1 MDHIPRSSRVRFLFT
16 PLVVS
21 LMMAG
26 CGGDSGSS
34 SSQDDAMMKN
44 AGSLRA
50 LVNEMKRSLANNG
63 RHDAQRSEGVA
74 RSLALSESVDS
85 GSDAAPGTITL
96 SDSTPVSGTVL
107 AEAGVDE
114 GDLVKNDDTFLYV
127 AEHPQHG
134 GVIALFAAED
144 DTPAEGGEDPV
155 LTDTSVS
162 PARIRILEMQ
172 DSPAGVIERGEVSLG
187 DDDVSSLYLVSD
199 NGRRELAVI
208 SQTNT
213 WSYAGWYD
221 IARWSGASSFSI
233 DLVDVSEASAPQKT
247 WSINIDGTYVDSRR
261 VGNKLYVVSRFYPET
276 GDFVAYPADVA
287 TEKRNERV
295 VDDLDATDLL
305 PQHRINGGAAALHVN
320 PAQCLLPG
328 GALAGK
334 DYMPFVTSI
343 TTVDLDNP
351 GQLDVS
357 CTVGEDSGLYASPTS
372 LYLFNQGGWDTTV
385 IHKFRMGAEGARY
398 EASGQVA
405 GNLGWNNPHLRLSE
419 YHDDLRVVTT
429 RYGDGTDCCEPEHVL
444 SILRDTNGTL
454 DTVATLPNA
463 HRPAPIGKPGED
475 LYAVRFQDTRAY
487 AVTFERTDPLYVIDL
502 ENPLDPRVAGELEIP
517 GFSDFLQP
525 ISDGL
530 VIGIGHDAASTD
542 DTTLV
547 RGVKLGVFDVSNIA
561 TPRLIAEDI
570 IGKRGSS
577 SAVSYDYHALSLL
590 RLPDTDQY
598 RIVLPVEVHD
608 DTVSFGE
615 GDEAWYDWK
624 ASIFRLY
631 TLDVSDASLQTS
643 GDLVVDRKSSPE
655 DWMDSG
661 FFRSVIRGES
671 VHAIYGSSVWSAA
684 WTRPGD
690 PAGPQ

>member
-1 MDHIPRSSRVRFLFT
+1 
-16 PLVVS
+16 
-21 LMMAG
+21 
-26 CGGDSGSS
+26 
-34 SSQDDAMMKN
+34 MKN

-50 LVNEMKRSLANNG
+50 LVNEMKRSLANTG

-74 RSLALSESVDS
+74 RSLALSESIDTS
-85 GSDAAPGTITL
+85 GDAAAPGAMTL

-114 GDLVKNDDTFLYV
+114 GDLVKNDDTFLYL
-127 AEHPQHG
+127 AE
-134 GVIALFAAED
+134 
-144 DTPAEGGEDPV
+144 
-155 LTDTSVS
+155 S

-172 DSPAGVIERGEVSLG
+172 DAPAGVIERGEVSLG
-187 DDDVSSLYLVSD
+187 DNDVSSLYLVSE
-199 NGRRELAVI
+199 NGKRQLAVI
-208 SQTNT
+208 SQTNS

-221 IARWSGASSFSI
+221 IARWSGTSSFSV
-233 DLVDVSEASAPQKT
+233 DLVDVTEATAPQTT

-276 GDFVAYPADVA
+276 GDFVAYPADTA
-287 TEKRNERV
+287 AEARNENV
-295 VDDLDATDLL
+295 VDNLDATDLL
-305 PQHRINGGAAALHVN
+305 PQHRINGGAEALHVN
-320 PAQCLLPG
+320 ASRCLLPAG
-328 GALAGK
+328 TLADK

-343 TTVDLDNP
+343 TTVDLENP
-351 GQLDVS
+351 ERMDVS
-357 CTVGEDSGLYASPTS
+357 CTVGEDSGLYASQTS
-372 LYLFNQGGWDTTV
+372 LYLFNQGGWDTTA
-385 IHKFRMGAEGARY
+385 IHKFSMDADGARY
-398 EASGQVA
+398 EASGRVA

-419 YHDDLRVVTT
+419 YDNDLRVVTT
-429 RYGDGTDCCEPEHVL
+429 RYSEGTECCEPDHAL
-444 SILRDTNGTL
+444 SILRDNNGTL
-454 DTVATLPNA
+454 DTVASLPNA
-463 HRPAPIGKPGED
+463 QRPAPIGKPGED
-475 LYAVRFQDTRAY
+475 LYAVRFQGTRAY

-525 ISDGL
+525 LGDNL
-530 VIGIGHDAASTD
+530 VIGIGHDAVSQG

-547 RGVKLGVFDVSNIA
+547 QGVKLGVFDVSDIA

-590 RLPDTDQY
+590 QFPDTDQY

-631 TLDVSDASLQTS
+631 TLDVSDASLQTT
-643 GDLVVDRKSSPE
+643 GDLVVDSKTSAD

-661 FFRSVIRGES
+661 FFRSVIRGNS
-671 VHAIYGSSVWSAA
+671 VHAVYGSSVWSAA
-684 WTRPGD
+684 WTSPGD
-690 PAGPQ
+690 ATGPQ